1 MTKLAGKVSV
11 EGAQISFRSTGKV
24 TDAVSDLSIDL
35 PPGEFTSLLGPSGC
49 GKSSLLGAIAGFVP
63 LSGGQILIDGQ
74 PVNRPDRSRGIVFQD
89 HNLFPWKTVRG
100 NIEFGLKMRRI
111 PKRERHL
118 LTDEIIDRVN
128 LTGFENSYPRQLSG
142 GMQQRA
148 NLARVL
154 VNRPAVLLLDE
165 PFASLDA
172 QTRLEMQELLLEL
185 WDQLAMTVVFVTHDV
200 DEAILLSDRVVVMSS
215 RPGQIRADW
224 DVPLPRP
231 RTSEQLTSEAFN
243 ELKRRCFSILRPST
257 ARPQT
262 QREPA
267 SSFACPEEAKLG
279 DASPSMSY
287 PVQSRGVEVAPA
299 QFGR

>member
-1 MTKLAGKVSV
+1 MTKLSGRITISRAQVSFQSAGKLI
-11 EGAQISFRSTGKV
+11 E
-24 TDAVSDLSIDL
+24 AVSDLSL
-35 PPGEFTSLLGPSGC
+35 ELQPGEFTSLLGPSGC
-49 GKSSLLGAIAGFVP
+49 GKSSLLGAIAGFVR
-63 LSGGQILIDGQ
+63 LSGGQVLVDGHLIG
-74 PVNRPDRSRGIVFQD
+74 RPDRSRGIAFQD

-111 PKRERHL
+111 PKRDRRL
-118 LTDEIIDRVN
+118 LTDEIIDRVH

-185 WDQLAMTVVFVTHDV
+185 WGQFGMTVIFVTHDV
-200 DEAILLSDRVVVMSS
+200 DEAILLSDRVIVMSP

-224 DVPLPRP
+224 GVRLPRP
-231 RTSEQLTSEAFN
+231 RTAEQLTSEAFN
-243 ELKRRCFSILRPST
+243 ELKRRCFSVLRPGLP
-257 ARPQT
+257 RPQNL
-262 QREPA
+262 REPA
-267 SSFACPEEAKLG
+267 SNLAGTQELEMLIPTRL
-279 DASPSMSY
+279 
-287 PVQSRGVEVAPA
+287 
-299 QFGR
+299 